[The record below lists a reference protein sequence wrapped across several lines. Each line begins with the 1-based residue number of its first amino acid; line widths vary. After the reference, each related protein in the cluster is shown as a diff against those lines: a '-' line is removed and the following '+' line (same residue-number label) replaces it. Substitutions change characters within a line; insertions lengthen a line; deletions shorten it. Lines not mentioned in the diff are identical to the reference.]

1 MPGRC
6 KSSVFKQIQRIACF
20 CGELSVGESVSVTMS
35 FSKRMTS
42 KLLNTITQKAKPV
55 ARLFFPNINT
65 LVLLYFLAMVLLLR
79 EKINTFLVEQVANQI
94 TTFYTLLC
102 HNKTAN
108 WLTTLL
114 FVSLGVYI
122 SWRILKRKTY
132 SWLII
137 LCAFAISYL
146 IVDDRWV
153 WAKTCL
159 FISYRCLLILI
170 FISFLACAIS
180 LLVVKIKNTPRIQ
193 NKKQEDVGFSVTT
206 ESDSMEDTGW
216 QQYAV
221 NLVGKILETD
231 VSRESFA
238 VGLAGIWGSG
248 KTTFL
253 NTIREELKGKVYL
266 IDFNPWNSDSATQ
279 LSNDFF
285 KSLNSAL
292 TISSFQRHS
301 ILQYARL
308 LSQLNTFGTQAKM
321 VSLLFDNTETPIE
334 EAKERVAGVI
344 GSMPLPVV
352 VLIDDLDRL
361 DGEELMAVMRL
372 IRVTANFKNL
382 IFIVAYDK
390 EYVTQTLAKVG
401 VVKGEEFLKKIF
413 PLEVC
418 LPAFESFVLANQ
430 LYGELKN
437 CLRDE
442 SIIKLLA
449 YRIYRGSSRYSISH
463 YLPTFR
469 DVKRFVNQFSLNIN
483 SFIKTNQLNEIDIPD
498 FFVLEL
504 LHYYDFDAYQQIQYQ
519 PLSLL
524 DYGYNI
530 QKRYTYS
537 YRQVGSIRGVKEIEE
552 KDERRA
558 KILTEFKEGVPDLL
572 WALFGSTAI
581 RGENHLRYPTNFS
594 KYFSYRI
601 NKDVIGLEEFRRFL
615 ELDTKEAIEEKV
627 RDFCY
632 GDVSRRASLKHHLT
646 SLNIDPNN
654 EKQAFNA
661 SYALLELALYRG
673 IDPGP
678 TFKVMYD
685 RSRFK
690 EFGSI
695 PNALINAI
703 QSKIGTE
710 GSARII
716 QEILTSLV
724 EYDFLDQADEN
735 GGHVEYASVLNW
747 GQLKEL
753 AEENFMC
760 ALGGRKIAIQ
770 QITDETSRFHDFLS
784 SAVARVSI
792 ECYDGEHEE
801 IISKSLLLDKL
812 VDIYSQ
818 QDNKTGLKFFFNNL
832 APRDDDYL
840 ELEEYEYCHDRNKN
854 IASIFGS
861 TYKNEDFYSFVE
873 KAFAGYIEEVNIQ
886 LKNLRMEEIS
896 IWEIDASVDN
906 NAT

>member
-1 MPGRC
+1 
-6 KSSVFKQIQRIACF
+6 
-20 CGELSVGESVSVTMS
+20 MS
-35 FSKRMTS
+35 F

-55 ARLFFPNINT
+55 ARLFVPNIKT

-79 EKINTFLVEQVANQI
+79 DKINTFICEQVGGYI

-102 HNKTAN
+102 HNKAVN
-108 WLTTLL
+108 LITTLL
-114 FVSLGVYI
+114 FVFLGIYI
-122 SWRILKRKTY
+122 SWRILKRNTY

-137 LCAFAISYL
+137 LCTFAISYL
-146 IVDDRWV
+146 IVDDGWV
-153 WAKTCL
+153 WANTCCL
-159 FISYRCLLILI
+159 INYKWLLILI
-170 FISFLACAIS
+170 LISFLACAIY

-193 NKKQEDVGFSVTT
+193 NKKKVDVGFSVTT
-206 ESDSMEDTGW
+206 ESDSMQDTGW

-231 VSRESFA
+231 ISRESFA
-238 VGLAGIWGSG
+238 VGIAGVWGSG

-253 NTIREELKGKVYL
+253 HAIREEFKGKVYL

-279 LSNDFF
+279 ISNDFF

-292 TISSFQRHS
+292 TISSFQRRS
-301 ILQYARL
+301 IVQYAKL
-308 LSQLNTFGTQAKM
+308 LSQLNTFGTQAKL
-321 VSLLFDNTETPIE
+321 VSSLFEVPETSIE

-361 DGEELMAVMRL
+361 DGAELMAVMRL

-390 EYVTQTLAKVG
+390 EYVTQTLAKFG

-430 LYGELKN
+430 LYSELRN
-437 CLRDE
+437 CLQDE
-442 SIIKLLA
+442 NIIKLLA
-449 YRIYRGSSRYSISH
+449 YSIYRGSSRYPFSH

-498 FFVLEL
+498 FFTLEL
-504 LHYYDFDAYQQIQYQ
+504 LHYYDFDAYQQIQYH

-530 QKRYTYS
+530 HKKYAYS

-552 KDERRA
+552 KDERRT
-558 KILTEFKEGVPDLL
+558 KILTGFKEGVPDLI

-601 NKDVIGLEEFRRFL
+601 NKDVISLEEFRQFL
-615 ELDTKEAIEEKV
+615 ELDTREEISEKV

-646 SLNIDPNN
+646 SLSIDPNN
-654 EKQAFNA
+654 EKQAFNV

-685 RSRFK
+685 KSRFK
-690 EFGSI
+690 ELGAI
-695 PNALINAI
+695 PEALMNAI
-703 QSKIGTE
+703 RAKIGTE

-716 QEILTSLV
+716 QEILTALV

-753 AEENFMC
+753 AEQNFMF
-760 ALGGRKIAIQ
+760 ALGDRKIAIQ
-770 QITDETSRFHDFLS
+770 QITDAKSRFHDFLS
-784 SAVARVSI
+784 SAVAQVSI
-792 ECYDGEHEE
+792 EFYDGEHDEKY
-801 IISKSLLLDKL
+801 SKSLLLEKL
-812 VDIYSQ
+812 CEIYSK
-818 QDNKTGLKFFFNNL
+818 QDNKTGLKLFFSNID
-832 APRDDDYL
+832 PRVDEDYVF
-840 ELEEYEYCHDRNKN
+840 EEEEYYLYRNKN
-854 IASIFGS
+854 IASVFGS
-861 TYKNEDFYSFVE
+861 TYKNESFYSFV
-873 KAFAGYIEEVNIQ
+873 KIAFASCLEDVNTQ
-886 LKNLRMEEIS
+886 LKKLGMEEIAKKP
-896 IWEIDASVDN
+896 D
-906 NAT
+906 